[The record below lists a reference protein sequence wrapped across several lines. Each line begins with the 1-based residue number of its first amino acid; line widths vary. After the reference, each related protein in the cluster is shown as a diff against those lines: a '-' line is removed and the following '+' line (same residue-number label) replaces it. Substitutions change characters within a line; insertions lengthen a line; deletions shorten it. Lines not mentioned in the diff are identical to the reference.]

1 MFRAVSQEQ
10 GAFQFTVAYVQE
22 YVWYVMYKC
31 KYKYICILY
40 VYKASTCL
48 LMVTCHVVKKTSNL
62 QHILGYAST
71 QKTLNQTRQS
81 RQFIK
86 IGATSDFFPNDFLTK
101 KSPQVLKYISKNSQA
116 PVLFPHL
123 HAHFTTHFPRNSTQL
138 SSQLNQP
145 FSARHNK

>member
-1 MFRAVSQEQ
+1 MLAHGNLPRCKEDIKFATHTWLCFHPEAPGSFR
-10 GAFQFTVAYVQE
+10 GG
-22 YVWYVMYKC
+22 
-31 KYKYICILY
+31 YIQ
-40 VYKASTCL
+40 SP
-48 LMVTCHVVKKTSNL
+48 
-62 QHILGYAST
+62 T
-71 QKTLNQTRQS
+71 QKILNQTRQS

-86 IGATSDFFPNDFLTK
+86 IGVTSDFFPNDFLTK